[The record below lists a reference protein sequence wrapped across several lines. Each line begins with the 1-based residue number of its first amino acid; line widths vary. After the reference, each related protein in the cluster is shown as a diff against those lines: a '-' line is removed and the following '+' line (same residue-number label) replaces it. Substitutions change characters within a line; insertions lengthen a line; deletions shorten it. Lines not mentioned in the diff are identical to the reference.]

1 MAVANRRTNRID
13 FAEATISLK
22 AADRAPELHLGYMHG
37 FDAGWA
43 DAALAFDG
51 VARLNG
57 GAKVMAARA
66 ELVFKF

>member
-22 AADRAPELHLGYMHG
+22 AADRASELHLGYMHG